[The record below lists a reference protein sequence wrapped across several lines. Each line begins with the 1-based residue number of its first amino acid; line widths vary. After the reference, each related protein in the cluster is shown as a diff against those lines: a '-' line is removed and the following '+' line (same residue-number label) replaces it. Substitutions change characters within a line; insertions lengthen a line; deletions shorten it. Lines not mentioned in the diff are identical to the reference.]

1 MTRASDVSAIIPE
14 VWSTILQDNLYKS
27 LVGFGMANIST
38 RTPLG
43 YGDVINK
50 QYMTSTT
57 AAAYTAGA
65 DVALDQLTWASD
77 QLTIDRKYYVATYVD
92 DIEALQAN
100 IDTQRSFLEDA
111 TYQLK
116 NIIDSEILW
125 NVSAGTTAAAAQLN
139 YGNTAVGAS
148 YHLNSCSAGTAE
160 MVPIFANAT
169 KTLLGQNCENFGDWC
184 AVITPRLASKLAQ
197 KATGLGFNFA
207 DSALRNGYIGDFMGF
222 QIFVSNNVLATAATG
237 SGPSGYHTS
246 FTGLA
251 DVCDCYFGRKGM
263 IDVILQQAPK
273 VEIKDNA
280 NRIGKNIIV
289 WSLWGDTVYTRN
301 KSRFLDA
308 IISLTANSTV

>member
-1 MTRASDVSAIIPE
+1 MTRATDVNAIIPE

-27 LVGFGMANIST
+27 LVGFGMANIAT

-50 QYMTSTT
+50 QYLASTT
-57 AAAYTAGA
+57 AAAYTPGS
-65 DVALDQLTWASD
+65 DMALDQLTWATD

-92 DIEALQAN
+92 DIEAMQAN
-100 IDTQRSFLEDA
+100 IDTQKSFLEDA

-125 NVSAGTTAAAAQLN
+125 NVSAGTTAGGAQLN
-139 YGNTAVGAS
+139 YGDTAVAAS

-197 KATGLGFNFA
+197 KSTGLGFNFA

-222 QIFVSNNVLATAATG
+222 QIYVSNNVLTTAATG
-237 SGPSGYHTS
+237 GGPSGYFTS
-246 FTGLA
+246 FTGLS
-251 DVCDCYFGRKGM
+251 DVCECYFGRKGM
-263 IDVILQQAPK
+263 IDVVLQAAPR
-273 VEIKDNA
+273 VEIKDNPT
-280 NRIGKNIIV
+280 RVGKNILV

-301 KSRFLDA
+301 KSRFLA
-308 IISLTANSTV
+308 AMISLTANSCV